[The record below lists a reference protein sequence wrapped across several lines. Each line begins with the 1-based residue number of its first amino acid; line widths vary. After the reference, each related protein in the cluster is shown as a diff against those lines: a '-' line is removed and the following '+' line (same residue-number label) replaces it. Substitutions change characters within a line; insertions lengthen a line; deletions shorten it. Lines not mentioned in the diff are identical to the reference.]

1 MIKKK
6 KKNAYYYFILRI
18 SNNIYFHIVSE
29 ILYRKYLQHN
39 EINIKVWKYKINP
52 SLYKYFDQS
61 KKKLIWL
68 ILTARK
74 IIICISSRL
83 RKSVILFAEIH
94 SRPFLHP
101 RWIPSTT
108 LIRILSRDSF
118 LLVRPRFF
126 PPPPLD
132 VHGRCLEK
140 RGTFPRLKST
150 LLVKS
155 PNSSHLR
162 PFSIA
167 TSAATP
173 QTHRLEQRSFRLST
187 FIDSYVDRCANDSSL
202 FYSSRHILLSPVL
215 QATIYHTWYARER
228 GYLMINIFYYY
239 TLIYSYIFID
249 IFYYKKEEIVYTNRT
264 NSLILFIRI
273 SYLYLYTLEKDTIC
287 FSLLY
292 L

>member
-1 MIKKK
+1 M
-6 KKNAYYYFILRI
+6 
-18 SNNIYFHIVSE
+18 
-29 ILYRKYLQHN
+29 
-39 EINIKVWKYKINP
+39 
-52 SLYKYFDQS
+52 
-61 KKKLIWL
+61 
-68 ILTARK
+68 
-74 IIICISSRL
+74 
-83 RKSVILFAEIH
+83 IH
-94 SRPFLHP
+94 SSLF
-101 RWIPSTT
+101 
-108 LIRILSRDSF
+108 
-118 LLVRPRFF
+118 VPRFF

-167 TSAATP
+167 TSATTP

-202 FYSSRHILLSPVL
+202 FYPSRHILLSPVL

-273 SYLYLYTLEKDTIC
+273 SYLYLYTLEKDTIR

>member
-94 SRPFLHP
+94 SSLSSSALNSFDDTDQNSLT
-101 RWIPSTT
+101 WFIPPCS
-108 LIRILSRDSF
+108 
-118 LLVRPRFF
+118 
-126 PPPPLD
+126 
-132 VHGRCLEK
+132 
-140 RGTFPRLKST
+140 
-150 LLVKS
+150 
-155 PNSSHLR
+155 
-162 PFSIA
+162 
-167 TSAATP
+167 
-173 QTHRLEQRSFRLST
+173 
-187 FIDSYVDRCANDSSL
+187 SSL
-202 FYSSRHILLSPVL
+202 FSTPSPWRSRPMPRKTRDISSPQEHV
-215 QATIYHTWYARER
+215 AR
-228 GYLMINIFYYY
+228 
-239 TLIYSYIFID
+239 
-249 IFYYKKEEIVYTNRT
+249 
-264 NSLILFIRI
+264 
-273 SYLYLYTLEKDTIC
+273 
-287 FSLLY
+287 
-292 L
+292 

>member
-1 MIKKK
+1 M
-6 KKNAYYYFILRI
+6 
-18 SNNIYFHIVSE
+18 
-29 ILYRKYLQHN
+29 QHN

-108 LIRILSRDSF
+108 VIRILSRDSF

-167 TSAATP
+167 TSATTP
-173 QTHRLEQRSFRLST
+173 QTRTKIVPSFHVYRFLCGSMCERFIVILFLSSYT
-187 FIDSYVDRCANDSSL
+187 FISSFTSDNLSYVVR
-202 FYSSRHILLSPVL
+202 SRARISYDKCILLL
-215 QATIYHTWYARER
+215 YA
-228 GYLMINIFYYY
+228 
-239 TLIYSYIFID
+239 YIFIY
-249 IFYYKKEEIVYTNRT
+249 IYRYILLQERR
-264 NSLILFIRI
+264 NSL
-273 SYLYLYTLEKDTIC
+273 Y
-287 FSLLY
+287 
-292 L
+292 